1 MAARKQRQRDKERHR
16 LVVEKLIE
24 LYDKAQPDIYLLTR
38 RPTARQLEKITA
50 TRDAERM
57 RRREKHNE
65 FRALSLEDAKMLLAV
80 YEENSDRQGAPEN
93 DFKDSKG
100 NKLKIGRIERTG
112 EYGLT
117 QLALMSDA
125 AQLEGMNIARPVRP
139 RGYGPDKYEE
149 REPLEDY

>member
-1 MAARKQRQRDKERHR
+1 M
-16 LVVEKLIE
+16 
-24 LYDKAQPDIYLLTR
+24 
-38 RPTARQLEKITA
+38 
-50 TRDAERM
+50 
-57 RRREKHNE
+57 
-65 FRALSLEDAKMLLAV
+65 AV
-80 YEENSDRQGAPEN
+80 YEKVPDRKGAPEN

-117 QLALMSDA
+117 RLALISDA
-125 AQLEGMNIARPVRP
+125 AQLEEMNIARPVRP